1 MLMRHHDLG
10 ARLLEKWIYP
20 PRLHE
25 VVRLHNDTDGLSH
38 HNEGVVVT
46 YFANLLTRKFGY
58 SLIPFEEKDFSLYA
72 IASALNFTP
81 ATCEEIEREV
91 CDLIA
96 RIKRSCLGQ
105 G

>member
-1 MLMRHHDLG
+1 MRPHDLG

-25 VVRLHNDTDGLSH
+25 VVRLHNDSDGLSH
-38 HNEGVVVT
+38 HSEGVVVT
-46 YFANLLTRKFGY
+46 YFANLLTRKVR
-58 SLIPFEEKDFSLYA
+58 LQPHPFEDKDLSLYA

-81 ATCEEIEREV
+81 ETCAELEQEV

-96 RIKRSCLGQ
+96 RHQTQLLGQ
-105 G
+105 V